1 MESRSLMSFF
11 LNENQD
17 LSLLSKASMV
27 FQSEITVSKI
37 ASEHIYIKKDN

>member
-1 MESRSLMSFF
+1 MESRRSMSFF

-27 FQSEITVSKI
+27 FQSEI
-37 ASEHIYIKKDN
+37 ASEHI

>member
-27 FQSEITVSKI
+27 FQSEIATEQRI
-37 ASEHIYIKKDN
+37 IIRIT